1 MAAVSKQEYLKR
13 YLSNSDAGK
22 KKKKKKVP
30 KAASKRPASFIVDDD
45 ITLKDVAGSN
55 AAQEKNEWEDDVD
68 EAPAVYEVDGVTN
81 ISIETFRKRE
91 EDKKNK
97 WAPISR
103 NQPSFLGKNEH
114 QIVNDDSDNSPPR
127 AINRS
132 RQDTPDL
139 SPRRDGLLDRHNQS
153 QARKKRDRNSPSRHQ
168 SLRESLDQ
176 SPVRK
181 SQVGRSVRD
190 FSSTGSGK
198 RELSVQADNSPPRF
212 RRRHDS
218 SDSNDLSPPR
228 QRHSHSS
235 GTSTGARVRHDSP
248 DLSTRHS
255 HTQRDS
261 NDSPLQKTSHS
272 NSGQGHARKQTNSD
286 SDQSPPRKRS
296 SSDSDQSPSRNRS
309 NSDSDQS
316 PPRKHNQS
324 GMRSSKKLGSETRM
338 STGRKAG
345 LLTASD
351 LKSENKRKRAEEVEM
366 YSKMDPSISGKGSET
381 VYRDKMGRIKDIK
394 MDKVKSREQ
403 ERKEIED
410 DKKFMEWGRGVV
422 QTKETREK
430 VEDYLHEV
438 DKPLARYRDDE
449 DLEKMLKDQERED
462 DPMLAYMK
470 QKKKKQNVKEG
481 KKEKPLY
488 RGPDPPPNRFN
499 IRPGYRWDG
508 VDRSNGFEMKR
519 FAMLANKA
527 ASQTQAYKWSS
538 EDM

>member
-1 MAAVSKQEYLKR
+1 MAAISKQEYLKR

-55 AAQEKNEWEDDVD
+55 AAQEKNEWEDDAD

-81 ISIETFRKRE
+81 ISIETFKKRE

-103 NQPSFLGKNEH
+103 NQLSSLGKNEH
-114 QIVNDDSDNSPPR
+114 QSVNDDSDNSPPR

-153 QARKKRDRNSPSRHQ
+153 QARKKRDRNSPSRHR

-181 SQVGRSVRD
+181 SQVGRSVKD

-296 SSDSDQSPSRNRS
+296 SSDSDQSPPRKRS
-309 NSDSDQS
+309 NNDSDQS

-324 GMRSSKKLGSETRM
+324 GMRSSKKLGSESRM
-338 STGRKAG
+338 STGK
-345 LLTASD
+345 
-351 LKSENKRKRAEEVEM
+351 
-366 YSKMDPSISGKGSET
+366 
-381 VYRDKMGRIKDIK
+381 
-394 MDKVKSREQ
+394 
-403 ERKEIED
+403 
-410 DKKFMEWGRGVV
+410 
-422 QTKETREK
+422 
-430 VEDYLHEV
+430 
-438 DKPLARYRDDE
+438 
-449 DLEKMLKDQERED
+449 
-462 DPMLAYMK
+462 
-470 QKKKKQNVKEG
+470 
-481 KKEKPLY
+481 
-488 RGPDPPPNRFN
+488 
-499 IRPGYRWDG
+499 
-508 VDRSNGFEMKR
+508 
-519 FAMLANKA
+519 
-527 ASQTQAYKWSS
+527 
-538 EDM
+538 